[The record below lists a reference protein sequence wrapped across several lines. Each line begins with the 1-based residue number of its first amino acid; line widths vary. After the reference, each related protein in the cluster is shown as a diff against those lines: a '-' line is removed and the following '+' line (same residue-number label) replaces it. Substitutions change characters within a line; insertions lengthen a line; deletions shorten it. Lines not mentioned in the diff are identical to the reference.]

1 MTHRSFSKSP
11 ALRGSAYYAVF
22 FGVVGMYFAYVNVVF
37 IQRGLSGVEIGLIN
51 AVSAAMILISSP
63 LLTALAD
70 RTGWHRP
77 ILAIAHLFFGAA
89 IFTLHFTTS
98 FPLILAIVA
107 VGSFCSAP
115 ASPLSDMLVV
125 RMAARHD
132 LDFGHMRLW
141 GSLGFTAVCLL
152 SGVIWN
158 RIGFGYL
165 FLAGGVL
172 FALRSFSVLLL
183 EPISKAA
190 QPTADAPPVK
200 FFDLLRRDH
209 TFLIFLLATALWSSC
224 WNGFFVYASIYM
236 DQLGGSSFL
245 LGLMMALTA
254 LGEVPSVFFA
264 DRLVHRLGSLKTTII
279 GIVFFLIVLAV
290 IPFITNTSLLAAV
303 NGLRGIGFGLWIVAG
318 VRFVDHIAP
327 DNYHG
332 TYQGLFSLMNFNLP
346 VLIALPLLGY
356 LFDNVSIQ
364 SVFQAQ
370 LVLGVASLF
379 IFLLLQRRMK
389 NTSQTSPS
397 FTQS

>member
-1 MTHRSFSKSP
+1 MTHRTFSQSP
-11 ALRGSAYYAVF
+11 ALRGSVYYAVF

-37 IQRGLSGVEIGLIN
+37 LQRGLSGVEIGLIN

-70 RTGWHRP
+70 RTGWHRQ

-89 IFTLHFTTS
+89 IFALHFTTS
-98 FPLILAIVA
+98 FPLILAITA

-115 ASPLSDMLVV
+115 VSPLSDMLVV
-125 RMAARHD
+125 RMATRHD

-141 GSLGFTAVCLL
+141 GSVGFTAVCLL
-152 SGVIWN
+152 SGIIWN

-165 FLAGGVL
+165 FMAGGVL
-172 FALRSFSVLLL
+172 FALRSLSVLLL
-183 EPISKAA
+183 QPIGKAVPHA
-190 QPTADAPPVK
+190 GDEPPVK
-200 FFDLLRRDH
+200 FMVLLRRDH

-224 WNGFFVYASIYM
+224 WNGFFIYSSIYM

-264 DRLVHRLGSLKTTII
+264 DRMVRRLGSLKTTII
-279 GIVFFLIVLAV
+279 GIVFFLIILAM

-303 NGLRGIGFGLWIVAG
+303 NGLRGLGFGLWIVAG
-318 VRFVDHIAP
+318 VRFVDRIAP

-370 LVLGVASLF
+370 LVLGIAALF
-379 IFLLLQRRMK
+379 TFVLLQRRLQ
-389 NTSQTSPS
+389 NTPPHSQS
-397 FTQS
+397 FH

>member
-1 MTHRSFSKSP
+1 MNHRSSSITP

-37 IQRGLSGVEIGLIN
+37 LQRGLNGVQIGLIN
-51 AVSAAMILISSP
+51 AVSAVMILISSP
-63 LLTALAD
+63 LLTSLAD

-77 ILAIAHLFFGAA
+77 ILAVAHLFFGAA
-89 IFTLHFTTS
+89 IFSLHFTTS
-98 FPLILAIVA
+98 FPLILAIIA

-141 GSLGFTAVCLL
+141 GSLGFTAVCLV

-158 RIGFGYL
+158 RVGFGYL

-172 FALRSFSVLLL
+172 FALRSLSVLLI
-183 EPISKAA
+183 EPIGKAA
-190 QPTADAPPVK
+190 TPAADEPPVK
-200 FFDLLRRDH
+200 FINLLRRDH
-209 TFLIFLLATALWSSC
+209 TFLIFLLATLLWSSC
-224 WNGFFVYASIYM
+224 WNGFFIYATIYM

-254 LGEVPSVFFA
+254 LGEVPSVFYA

-279 GIVFFLIVLAV
+279 GIVSFLIILAV
-290 IPFITNTSLLAAV
+290 IPSITNTSLLAAV
-303 NGLRGIGFGLWIVAG
+303 NGLRGLGFGLWIVAG
-318 VRFVDHIAP
+318 VRFVDRIAP

-346 VLIALPLLGY
+346 VLIAMPLMGY
-356 LFDNVSIQ
+356 LFDHVSIQ
-364 SVFQAQ
+364 SVFRAQ
-370 LVLGVASLF
+370 FALGVAALF
-379 IFLLLQRRMK
+379 IFLLLQRRL
-389 NTSQTSPS
+389 NHAPQA
-397 FTQS
+397 